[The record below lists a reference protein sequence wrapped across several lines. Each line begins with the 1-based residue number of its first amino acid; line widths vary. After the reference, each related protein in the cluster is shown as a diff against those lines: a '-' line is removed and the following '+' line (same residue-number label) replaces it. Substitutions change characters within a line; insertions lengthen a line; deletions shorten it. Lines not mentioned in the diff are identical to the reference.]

1 MTEKPMEPAR
11 RQEEYHDLIDRLA
24 ERKMTGEVT
33 FYFKGGNI
41 ESCRVSEIRS
51 KSEIK
56 MFVEKKKNRRQ
67 HEKLSGAK

>member
-1 MTEKPMEPAR
+1 MTEKPMEPAK

-41 ESCRVSEIRS
+41 ESCRTSEIRS
-51 KSEIK
+51 KNQLRER
-56 MFVEKKKNRRQ
+56 MEKRRTRTI
-67 HEKLSGAK
+67 